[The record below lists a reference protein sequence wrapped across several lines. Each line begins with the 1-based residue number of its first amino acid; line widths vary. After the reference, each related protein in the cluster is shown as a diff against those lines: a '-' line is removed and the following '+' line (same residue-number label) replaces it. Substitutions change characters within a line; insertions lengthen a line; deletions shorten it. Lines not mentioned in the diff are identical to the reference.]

1 MAWISPIR
9 TIQLRK
15 FSFSCI
21 GHTEPGLTC
30 ANAFKITKASVFL
43 LAPPAYAG
51 TYQLLYCP
59 TDAQ

>member
-1 MAWISPIR
+1 MAWRSSIR

-15 FSFSCI
+15 FSFSCL
-21 GHTEPGLTC
+21 GSTEPGVTC
-30 ANAFKITKASVFL
+30 ANAFKITTARVFL

-51 TYQLLYCP
+51 KYQLLYCP